1 MTIRELNWRSGWLR
15 DVSPRACRSTTLFL
29 AVAAVAF
36 GMAEFGANAAEDT
49 ADAVAVEAQTQGG
62 SDATVPRDYRLAP
75 GDRLTLV
82 VYDQPQLSGEFI
94 VDGGGDILLPV
105 AGGVTLSGLTLAQAQ
120 KLIQERFAD
129 GVLVQP
135 SVSLRIKEHRSIFV
149 TGQVKKPGNYP
160 YIFGLS
166 VKAAIASAGG
176 EGQSL
181 EQPFNTAASD
191 FITAQQHVRQLES
204 DQTILLMRKARL
216 EAQRDARENFVI
228 PLLVGFNRRNV
239 DFDRAYAAENDTFL
253 RMADSYSRQAIML
266 QEQRPRIQ
274 EEVDAVNAQIAN
286 QRERLEI
293 VTDRLTD
300 LDGLFGKGLLR
311 KEVLINQQIEKSL
324 VEAQLSNLQ
333 AQVARLRQNMGDLDL
348 KLEELKASHE
358 RQTLTELQD
367 ASQRLAEIE
376 NSIGPARKLLE
387 LKSEAVDS
395 ESEESNYKIMISHVR
410 DGRLIT
416 SEATA
421 ETMLSPGDVVEVK
434 RKRRDPGALPSILNQ
449 AAQTPEPASFVTGA
463 SVTP

>member
-1 MTIRELNWRSGWLR
+1 
-15 DVSPRACRSTTLFL
+15 LFL
-29 AVAAVAF
+29 AIAAIAF
-36 GMAEFGANAAEDT
+36 GMAVFGAKAAEGAEDDAATEARALGGPDT
-49 ADAVAVEAQTQGG
+49 TAAG
-62 SDATVPRDYRLAP
+62 DYRLAP
-75 GDRLTLV
+75 GDRLTLI

-94 VDGGGDILLPV
+94 VDGGGGILLPV
-105 AGGVTLSGLTLAQAQ
+105 AGGITLSGLTLAEAQ
-120 KLIQERFAD
+120 KLIEERFAD

-135 SVSLRIKEHRSIFV
+135 SVSLRIKEHRPIFV

-160 YIFGLS
+160 YILGLS
-166 VKAAIASAGG
+166 VKAAIATAGG

-191 FITAQQHVRQLES
+191 FIAAQQRVRQLES

-216 EAQRDARENFVI
+216 EAQRDARDNFVL

-239 DFDRAYAAENDTFL
+239 DFDRAYVAENDAFSRL
-253 RMADSYSRQAIML
+253 ADSHRRQVTML

-274 EEVDAVNAQIAN
+274 EEVEAVNAQIAR
-286 QRERLEI
+286 QRDRLAI

-300 LDGLFGKGLLR
+300 LDLLFGKGLLR

-324 VEAQLSNLQ
+324 VEAQLSNLE

-348 KLEELKASHE
+348 KLEEVKASHE

-367 ASQRLAEIE
+367 AAQRLAEIE

-387 LKSEAVDS
+387 LKARAANSGSQSAYSVF
-395 ESEESNYKIMISHVR
+395 ISRVR
-410 DGRLIT
+410 EGRLT
-416 SEATA
+416 AVEATD

-434 RKRRDPGALPSILNQ
+434 RKRRDPGSLPSILNQ
-449 AAQTPEPASFVTGA
+449 TVQDVDPASYVTGA
-463 SVTP
+463 TATK